1 MLITTKVNGCEYNG
15 KTETM
20 EEYCKRTGSPGP
32 KQVEFTPE
40 IMAKAIELNDGKP
53 LNEPKPQISTN
64 EKLEKAKYIVD
75 NADKF
80 SAEQVEKAK
89 NYLLSDF

>member
-1 MLITTKVNGCEYNG
+1 MAMITKINGEVSAI

-20 EEYCKRTGSPGP
+20 EEYCKRTGAPGP
-32 KQVEFTPE
+32 KQIEFTPE
-40 IMAKAIELNDGKP
+40 IMAKITELNDGKP
-53 LNEPKPQISTN
+53 LNEPKPQTSTN

-80 SAEQVEKAK
+80 TAEQVEKAK